1 MIQVLIEKFGTTI
14 NIITN
19 LFFLWTTLKTDIY
32 IAFKNYY
39 KKNFYFRFTYDI
51 LIHSNNLIK
60 GYLYDYPVEPFE
72 KNWIN
77 KIITFDSEK
86 NGVCEMIES
95 FDLIIDYKDELNTEE
110 LINNKLT
117 NINFGKYISGMKKV
131 NELYMIKYKNNYI
144 FRMTSYKLC
153 NHNVLS
159 VNTLINCFMIIT
171 FENKDIEETI
181 DILIPQNHFIEKNEI
196 LSLSYLKR
204 YFSYQELSFPFS
216 TNYTLNILDSN
227 LNSFII
233 DSKQYIL
240 LLKDGYTVEDIK

>member
-1 MIQVLIEKFGTTI
+1 MIKHLIEKFGTTI

-19 LFFLWTTLKTDIY
+19 IFFLWTTLKTDIY

-39 KKNFYFRFTYDI
+39 KKHFYFRFTYDI
-51 LIHSNNLIK
+51 LIHSNDLIK
-60 GYLYDYPVEPFE
+60 GYFYDYPVEPFE

-86 NGVCEMIES
+86 NGVCEMIET
-95 FDLIIDYKDELNTEE
+95 FDCVIDYRDELNTEE
-110 LINNKLT
+110 LIKKKLT
-117 NINFGKYISGMKKV
+117 NINFGKYISAMKKV

-153 NHNVLS
+153 NENVLS
-159 VNTLINCFMIIT
+159 VNPLINCFMIIT

-181 DILIPQNHFIEKNEI
+181 DISIPKSHFIEKNEI

-204 YFSYQELSFPFS
+204 YFSYQELTFPFS
-216 TNYTLNILDSN
+216 TNYDLAICDSN
-227 LNSFII
+227 LNSFKIN
-233 DSKQYIL
+233 SKQYIL
-240 LLKDGYTVEDIK
+240 LLKDGYTVEEIK